1 MFNVQRYTDM
11 TKYQF
16 LHFENAYNIGWCNDN
31 FENEYNLPRNIKKV
45 KLDFSHAN
53 YIDVVFL
60 EKLKIHCNFRFNV
73 CRGGVFKYHYVDGKK
88 YVKGFGQIRI
98 FDLEKGIKYATTNL
112 IYDDIEKYI
121 EKNPKMLD
129 CVTNKGSLLNY
140 AIILKKE
147 KEVAYLIDRGTDI
160 NIFYGI

>member
-1 MFNVQRYTDM
+1 MFNVQKYTDI

-60 EKLKIHCNFRFNV
+60 EKLKIHCNFSFNV
-73 CRGGVFKYHYVDGKK
+73 CRGGVFKHH
-88 YVKGFGQIRI
+88 I
-98 FDLEKGIKYATTNL
+98 
-112 IYDDIEKYI
+112 IEY
-121 EKNPKMLD
+121 
-129 CVTNKGSLLNY
+129 
-140 AIILKKE
+140 
-147 KEVAYLIDRGTDI
+147 
-160 NIFYGI
+160 